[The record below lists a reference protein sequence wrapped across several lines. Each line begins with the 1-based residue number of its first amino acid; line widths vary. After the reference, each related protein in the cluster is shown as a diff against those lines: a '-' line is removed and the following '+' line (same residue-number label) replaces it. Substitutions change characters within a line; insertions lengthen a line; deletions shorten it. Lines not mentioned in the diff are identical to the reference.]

1 MQTDPQIETRF
12 LPAVAKEIALWFPEL
27 DGRALAVVSPDII
40 TKENIP
46 TLPLA
51 MVGFARST
59 SNAPLRSHVEEISI
73 EDLFVVEFWL
83 KTERYKNAKG
93 ETPFWSYYPYEWIR
107 DTLLTNF
114 ARQQGLWP
122 GGERVA
128 YRSLLVGAD
137 PFAVTL
143 TFGFASIR
151 QWCPDRKDPGQ
162 PFTIGFGLC
171 TPAGKCLPEAA

>member
-1 MQTDPQIETRF
+1 MQIDPQIETRF
-12 LPAVAKEIALWFPEL
+12 LPAVAKDVAEWFPEL
-27 DGRALAVVSPDII
+27 GGRSLAVVSPDII

-59 SNAPLRSHVEEISI
+59 STWPLRSNVDTFDI
-73 EDLFVVEFWL
+73 EDLFVIEFWL

-114 ARQQGLWP
+114 TRWIGP

-151 QWCPDRKDPGQ
+151 KWCPDRKDHGQ

-171 TPAGKCLPEAA
+171 APAGQCVPEAA